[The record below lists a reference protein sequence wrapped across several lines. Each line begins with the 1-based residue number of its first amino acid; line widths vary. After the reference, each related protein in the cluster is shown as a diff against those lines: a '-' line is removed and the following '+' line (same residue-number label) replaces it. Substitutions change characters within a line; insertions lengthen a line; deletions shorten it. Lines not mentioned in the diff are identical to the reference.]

1 MRKNLLTAAFL
12 TFAGIAFGQTSDGVN
27 HTRVPVKIVAV
38 GNSITDG
45 YGSSS
50 RETSWPGFLD
60 KFLGSDYTI
69 LNYGVSGTTM
79 SREADASYW
88 NTGSYTAAKNAK
100 PEILI
105 LALGTNDA
113 DPWRWNLYG
122 KDFETD
128 FRAMIKAFRDAGAN
142 PVLYF
147 CLAPPKFPLTSDQN
161 KVIEGQ
167 LIPKVKKLATEYH
180 AFLID
185 YHTLLLNRADLYPD
199 DIHPNDEG
207 AEFMAN
213 FAKGV
218 FEETQT
224 LTLGIETTDGSV
236 VDERVA
242 LVNSGSD
249 VTVTPSATDGTWLW
263 NGPGNFTSEERV
275 LSLTNVTSGG
285 VYTVR
290 QTDENGYVRISKMV
304 VSVNGKKAS
313 TITSHVKADNAS
325 NWSEAASLT
334 VRPGTGFRLGP
345 QYAGGNDNV
354 TWSWTGPNGFQ
365 SNNREIYIPVAY
377 DAVAGTYTVTVTDA
391 QGRQNS
397 RDVNVTVRGANLC
410 PNVVVRADLNG
421 WKEVSEVTLSGGG
434 SVKLGPLPMQGGQW
448 VWTGPNGFTISGHMP
463 IIKNFNK
470 SMEGVYTGTY
480 TNEAGCEEEV
490 QLTINFSC
498 PEIIPYINYNGW
510 KNVDE
515 VTVPSGTTITFGPHP
530 NVNEG
535 WSWKYPNGRTYQ
547 GRERTVT
554 ITQSNAGTYTATY
567 KDSYGCVVEKEFII
581 KLQDSAVEN
590 VEADK
595 AQQKDKW
602 HDLQGR
608 PVNKDN
614 IPEGIYLHND
624 KKVVK

>member
-1 MRKNLLTAAFL
+1 
-12 TFAGIAFGQTSDGVN
+12 
-27 HTRVPVKIVAV
+27 
-38 GNSITDG
+38 
-45 YGSSS
+45 
-50 RETSWPGFLD
+50 
-60 KFLGSDYTI
+60 
-69 LNYGVSGTTM
+69 
-79 SREADASYW
+79 
-88 NTGSYTAAKNAK
+88 
-100 PEILI
+100 
-105 LALGTNDA
+105 
-113 DPWRWNLYG
+113 
-122 KDFETD
+122 
-128 FRAMIKAFRDAGAN
+128 MIKAFRDAGAN

-290 QTDENGYVRISKMV
+290 QTDENGYVRIAKMV
-304 VSVNGKKAS
+304 VSINGKKAS
-313 TITSHVKADNAS
+313 TITSYVKADNVS
-325 NWSEAASLT
+325 KWSEAASLT
-334 VRPGTGFRLGP
+334 VRPGTGFSLGP
-345 QYAGGNDNV
+345 QYAGGSDNV
-354 TWSWTGPNGFQ
+354 TWS
-365 SNNREIYIPVAY
+365 
-377 DAVAGTYTVTVTDA
+377 
-391 QGRQNS
+391 
-397 RDVNVTVRGANLC
+397 
-410 PNVVVRADLNG
+410 
-421 WKEVSEVTLSGGG
+421 
-434 SVKLGPLPMQGGQW
+434 
-448 VWTGPNGFTISGHMP
+448 WTGPNGFTISGHMP

-510 KNVDE
+510 KNVFWHYHYLRSAPQCQRRLE
-515 VTVPSGTTITFGPHP
+515 LEIS
-530 NVNEG
+530 
-535 WSWKYPNGRTYQ
+535 
-547 GRERTVT
+547 ER
-554 ITQSNAGTYTATY
+554 
-567 KDSYGCVVEKEFII
+567 
-581 KLQDSAVEN
+581 QD
-590 VEADK
+590 
-595 AQQKDKW
+595 
-602 HDLQGR
+602 LPG
-608 PVNKDN
+608 
-614 IPEGIYLHND
+614 
-624 KKVVK
+624 